1 MVITD
6 LNGKKSHIVK
16 LWKEI
21 TEYRVMETKAI
32 TRAVEKNGN
41 EGKTMFEDKKITIE
55 KVKDLVYALQN
66 EFDNELDYDYK
77 SKYKAELTETD
88 FNIMLEFLERFIGK
102 FELSIVE
109 ELED

>member
-1 MVITD
+1 
-6 LNGKKSHIVK
+6 
-16 LWKEI
+16 
-21 TEYRVMETKAI
+21 
-32 TRAVEKNGN
+32 
-41 EGKTMFEDKKITIE
+41 MFKDKKITIE

-77 SKYKAELTETD
+77 SNYKAELTETD
-88 FNIMLEFLERFIGK
+88 FNIMLEFLERFIVK

>member
-1 MVITD
+1 
-6 LNGKKSHIVK
+6 
-16 LWKEI
+16 
-21 TEYRVMETKAI
+21 MESRAI
-32 TRAVEKNGN
+32 TRAVKKNGN

-55 KVKDLVYALQN
+55 KVKDLIYALQN

-109 ELED
+109 ELEN

>member
-1 MVITD
+1 
-6 LNGKKSHIVK
+6 
-16 LWKEI
+16 
-21 TEYRVMETKAI
+21 MESRAI

-102 FELSIVE
+102 FELSIAE

>member
-1 MVITD
+1 MER
-6 LNGKKSHIVK
+6 NHIR
-16 LWKEI
+16 KEI
-21 TEYRVMETKAI
+21 TSRVYGKQRAI
-32 TRAVEKNGN
+32 TRAVRKNGN
-41 EGKTMFEDKKITIE
+41 EGKTMFENKKITIE
-55 KVKDLVYALQN
+55 KVKDLIYALQN

-88 FNIMLEFLERFIGK
+88 FNIMLEFLERFIVK

>member
-1 MVITD
+1 MQR
-6 LNGKKSHIVK
+6 NHIR
-16 LWKEI
+16 KEI
-21 TEYRVMETKAI
+21 TSRVYGKQRAI

-41 EGKTMFEDKKITIE
+41 EEKIMFEDKKITIE
-55 KVKDLVYALQN
+55 KVKDLIYALQN

>member
-1 MVITD
+1 
-6 LNGKKSHIVK
+6 
-16 LWKEI
+16 
-21 TEYRVMETKAI
+21 MENRAI

-55 KVKDLVYALQN
+55 KVKDLIYELQN

-88 FNIMLEFLERFIGK
+88 FNIMLEFLERFIVK

>member
-1 MVITD
+1 
-6 LNGKKSHIVK
+6 
-16 LWKEI
+16 
-21 TEYRVMETKAI
+21 METKAI

-41 EGKTMFEDKKITIE
+41 EGKTMFENKKITIE
-55 KVKDLVYALQN
+55 KVKDLIYALQN

-88 FNIMLEFLERFIGK
+88 FNIMLEFLERFVGK

>member
-1 MVITD
+1 
-6 LNGKKSHIVK
+6 
-16 LWKEI
+16 
-21 TEYRVMETKAI
+21 MESRAI

-109 ELED
+109 ELEN

>member
-1 MVITD
+1 
-6 LNGKKSHIVK
+6 
-16 LWKEI
+16 
-21 TEYRVMETKAI
+21 MESRAI
-32 TRAVEKNGN
+32 TRAVEKNRN

-55 KVKDLVYALQN
+55 KVKDLIYALQN
-66 EFDNELDYDYK
+66 EFDNELDYDYI

>member
-1 MVITD
+1 
-6 LNGKKSHIVK
+6 
-16 LWKEI
+16 
-21 TEYRVMETKAI
+21 METKAI
-32 TRAVEKNGN
+32 TRAVRKNGN
-41 EGKTMFEDKKITIE
+41 EGKIMFEDKKITIE
-55 KVKDLVYALQN
+55 KVKDLIYALQN

>member
-1 MVITD
+1 
-6 LNGKKSHIVK
+6 
-16 LWKEI
+16 
-21 TEYRVMETKAI
+21 MESRAI

-66 EFDNELDYDYK
+66 EFNNELDYDYK

-88 FNIMLEFLERFIGK
+88 FNIMLEFLERFVGK

>member
-1 MVITD
+1 
-6 LNGKKSHIVK
+6 
-16 LWKEI
+16 
-21 TEYRVMETKAI
+21 MESRAI

-88 FNIMLEFLERFIGK
+88 FNIMFEFLERFIGK
-102 FELSIVE
+102 FDLSIVE

>member
-1 MVITD
+1 
-6 LNGKKSHIVK
+6 
-16 LWKEI
+16 
-21 TEYRVMETKAI
+21 METKAI

>member
-1 MVITD
+1 
-6 LNGKKSHIVK
+6 
-16 LWKEI
+16 
-21 TEYRVMETKAI
+21 MESRAI

-55 KVKDLVYALQN
+55 KVKDLIYALQN

-102 FELSIVE
+102 FELSIAE

>member
-1 MVITD
+1 
-6 LNGKKSHIVK
+6 
-16 LWKEI
+16 
-21 TEYRVMETKAI
+21 MESRAI
-32 TRAVEKNGN
+32 TRAVKKNGN

-55 KVKDLVYALQN
+55 KVKDLIYALQN

-88 FNIMLEFLERFIGK
+88 FDIMLEFLERFIGK

>member
-1 MVITD
+1 
-6 LNGKKSHIVK
+6 
-16 LWKEI
+16 
-21 TEYRVMETKAI
+21 METKAI
-32 TRAVEKNGN
+32 TRAVKKNGN
-41 EGKTMFEDKKITIE
+41 EGKIMFENKKITIE

-88 FNIMLEFLERFIGK
+88 FNIMLEFLERFIVK

>member
-1 MVITD
+1 
-6 LNGKKSHIVK
+6 
-16 LWKEI
+16 
-21 TEYRVMETKAI
+21 MESRAI

-41 EGKTMFEDKKITIE
+41 EGKTMFENKKITIE
-55 KVKDLVYALQN
+55 KVKDLIYALQN

-77 SKYKAELTETD
+77 SKYKAELMETD

>member
-1 MVITD
+1 
-6 LNGKKSHIVK
+6 
-16 LWKEI
+16 
-21 TEYRVMETKAI
+21 MESKAI

-41 EGKTMFEDKKITIE
+41 EGKTMFENKKITIE
-55 KVKDLVYALQN
+55 KVKDLIYALQN

>member
-1 MVITD
+1 
-6 LNGKKSHIVK
+6 
-16 LWKEI
+16 
-21 TEYRVMETKAI
+21 MESRAI
-32 TRAVEKNGN
+32 TQAMKKNGN
-41 EGKTMFEDKKITIE
+41 EGKTMFENKKITIE
-55 KVKDLVYALQN
+55 KVKDLIYTLQN

-109 ELED
+109 ELEN

>member
-1 MVITD
+1 M
-6 LNGKKSHIVK
+6 
-16 LWKEI
+16 LWLL
-21 TEYRVMETKAI
+21 
-32 TRAVEKNGN
+32 
-41 EGKTMFEDKKITIE
+41 FENKKITIE
-55 KVKDLVYALQN
+55 KVKDLIYTLQN

>member
-1 MVITD
+1 
-6 LNGKKSHIVK
+6 
-16 LWKEI
+16 
-21 TEYRVMETKAI
+21 MESRAI
-32 TRAVEKNGN
+32 TRAVKKNGN
-41 EGKTMFEDKKITIE
+41 EGKTMFENKKITIE
-55 KVKDLVYALQN
+55 KVKDLIYALQN

>member
-1 MVITD
+1 
-6 LNGKKSHIVK
+6 
-16 LWKEI
+16 
-21 TEYRVMETKAI
+21 MESRAI

-41 EGKTMFEDKKITIE
+41 EGKTMFENKKITIE

-66 EFDNELDYDYK
+66 EFDNELGYDYM

>member
-1 MVITD
+1 
-6 LNGKKSHIVK
+6 
-16 LWKEI
+16 
-21 TEYRVMETKAI
+21 MESRAI

-41 EGKTMFEDKKITIE
+41 EGKIMFEDKKITIE
-55 KVKDLVYALQN
+55 KVKDLIYALQN
-66 EFDNELDYDYK
+66 EFDNELDYDYT
-77 SKYKAELTETD
+77 SKYKAELEEQD

>member
-1 MVITD
+1 
-6 LNGKKSHIVK
+6 
-16 LWKEI
+16 
-21 TEYRVMETKAI
+21 METKAI
-32 TRAVEKNGN
+32 TRAVGKNGN
-41 EGKTMFEDKKITIE
+41 EGKTMFENKKITIE

-102 FELSIVE
+102 FELSIAE

>member
-1 MVITD
+1 
-6 LNGKKSHIVK
+6 
-16 LWKEI
+16 
-21 TEYRVMETKAI
+21 METKAI
-32 TRAVEKNGN
+32 TRAVRKNGN
-41 EGKTMFEDKKITIE
+41 EGKIMFEDKKITIE
-55 KVKDLVYALQN
+55 KVKDLIYALQN
-66 EFDNELDYDYK
+66 EFDNELDYDYI

>member
-1 MVITD
+1 M
-6 LNGKKSHIVK
+6 
-16 LWKEI
+16 EI
-21 TEYRVMETKAI
+21 RAI

-55 KVKDLVYALQN
+55 KVKDLIYALQN

-88 FNIMLEFLERFIGK
+88 FNIMLEFLERFIVK

>member
-1 MVITD
+1 
-6 LNGKKSHIVK
+6 
-16 LWKEI
+16 
-21 TEYRVMETKAI
+21 MESRTI

-55 KVKDLVYALQN
+55 KVKDLIYTLQN

-88 FNIMLEFLERFIGK
+88 FDIMLEFLERFIGK

-109 ELED
+109 ELEN

>member
-1 MVITD
+1 
-6 LNGKKSHIVK
+6 
-16 LWKEI
+16 
-21 TEYRVMETKAI
+21 MESRAI

-55 KVKDLVYALQN
+55 KVKDLIYALQN

-109 ELED
+109 ELEN

>member
-1 MVITD
+1 
-6 LNGKKSHIVK
+6 
-16 LWKEI
+16 
-21 TEYRVMETKAI
+21 MESKAI

-55 KVKDLVYALQN
+55 KVKDLIYALQN

-109 ELED
+109 ELEN

>member
-1 MVITD
+1 
-6 LNGKKSHIVK
+6 
-16 LWKEI
+16 
-21 TEYRVMETKAI
+21 MESRAI

-55 KVKDLVYALQN
+55 KVKDLIYALQN

-88 FNIMLEFLERFIGK
+88 FNIMLEFLERFVGK